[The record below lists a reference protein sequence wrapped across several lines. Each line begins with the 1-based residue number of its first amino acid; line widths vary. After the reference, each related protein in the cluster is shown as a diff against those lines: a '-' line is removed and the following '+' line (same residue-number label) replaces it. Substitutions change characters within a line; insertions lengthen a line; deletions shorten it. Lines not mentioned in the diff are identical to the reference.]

1 MTDRDLEADLRRV
14 LADPAHRLPDTL
26 VPLDR
31 VHDGARRRKERR
43 HSMAAVAA
51 AGAVLVAVAFSYGVT
66 RLTAPTR
73 QAISGTGVGG
83 VTPLTKQPS
92 ADNGSATATP
102 TPTPTPSISTTAAAV
117 RGPQPVPADFSPVSV
132 TAAST
137 SRWWVLGN
145 GGRIASTSD
154 GGQTFRLVGGAA
166 STGLP
171 GDAVEL
177 RFAKDRAN
185 GWAVAPSSLASTA
198 SLWRTADGGQTWRS
212 VKTAG
217 AVAAIEL
224 GGGEAYALQRSST
237 NDWTLWQA
245 AADGSTGW
253 GVVSKLGVM
262 SSQPLLAVQGGRA
275 IVAATDAGKVRTWV
289 IGGGTSTPIASPCDP
304 SLGATD
310 LSATGQGVWISCAQG
325 TGDGLWRM
333 AGMTWAMVQDPGL
346 VSRRTVGAID
356 DSRAVVGL
364 QNGQIYVLD
373 AGGPG
378 TTAALPASVTA
389 SGDVQWNYLAFTNAT
404 AGFALGFDQVAQTSL
419 LLRTTDGGQHWS
431 KVSFS

>member
-1 MTDRDLEADLRRV
+1 MSDRDLEADLRRV

-31 VHDGARRRKERR
+31 VHEGACRRKERR
-43 HSMAAVAA
+43 HSIAAVAA
-51 AGAVLVAVAFSYGVT
+51 AGAVVVAVAFSYGVT

-73 QAISGTGVGG
+73 VPVSGARITG

-92 ADNGSATATP
+92 ADRGSATAAYDG
-102 TPTPTPSISTTAAAV
+102 S
-117 RGPQPVPADFSPVSV
+117 PQPVPADFSPVSV

-137 SRWWVLGN
+137 SRWWVLGS
-145 GGRIASTSD
+145 GGKIASTSD
-154 GGQTFRLVGGAA
+154 GGQTFTQVGAPGA
-166 STGLP
+166 TGLP

-177 RFAKDRAN
+177 RFAKDRTN
-185 GWAVAPSSLASTA
+185 GWAVVPSAPTSTV

-212 VKTAG
+212 VQTVG

-224 GGGEAYALQRSST
+224 GGGEAYALQHGSSS

-333 AGMTWAMVQDPGL
+333 ADGMTWAMVQDPGL

-378 TTAALPASVTA
+378 TTAALPASVAA